1 MKQQM
6 IAVVRLKGNAG
17 MPVGLRKTYELLRLY
32 KKYHCIVIP
41 NTPEYIG
48 MLTKVR
54 DSATWGEIDRETC
67 RLILEK
73 RGRLPGNQR
82 LDEGYAK
89 KKLGMTIDQFVEEV
103 LAFKKQLKD
112 LPGLKLFFK
121 LTPPVRGFESKGVKE
136 QYSLGGSLGY
146 RKDKINELIK
156 RMV

>member
-6 IAVVRLKGNAG
+6 IAVIRLKGNAG

-32 KKYHCIVIP
+32 RKFHCRVIP

-48 MLTKVR
+48 MLAKAR
-54 DSATWGEIDRETC
+54 DSATWGEVDKETC
-67 RLILEK
+67 KMLLEK

-82 LDEGYAK
+82 LTADYLK
-89 KKLGMTIDQFVEEV
+89 NKLNLTIDQFVEEI
-103 LAFKKQLKD
+103 LSFKKQLKD
-112 LPGLKLFFK
+112 LPGLKLYFK

-146 RKDKINELIK
+146 RKEKINELIK
-156 RMV
+156 RMA

>member
-6 IAVVRLKGNAG
+6 VAVIRLKGNAG

-32 KKYHCIVIP
+32 KKFHCVVIP

-54 DSATWGEIDRETC
+54 DSATWGEADKETC
-67 RLILEK
+67 KLLLEK

-82 LDEGYAK
+82 LTEDYLQ
-89 KKLGMTIDQFVEEV
+89 KKLSMTFDQFADEV
-103 LAFKKQLKD
+103 LAFKKELKD
-112 LPGLKLFFK
+112 VAGLKLYFK
-121 LTPPVRGFESKGVKE
+121 LTPPVHGFESKGIKE

-146 RKDKINELIK
+146 RKENINALIK
-156 RMV
+156 RMI